1 MSFERPKLK
10 AIIDRLDADIQSRL
24 TVPQLRHSNAKV
36 YGRVLAGAAH
46 GLYGFVEYI
55 KSRFRPSKCSSP
67 LEQSCSRL
75 TPCATLQQVLSDQ
88 TVLLMSRHW
97 HRGIPATKKRTT
109 S

>member
-46 GLYGFVEYI
+46 GLYGLSSTSASNAFSI
-55 KSRFRPSKCSSP
+55 RPK
-67 LEQSCSRL
+67 
-75 TPCATLQQVLSDQ
+75 
-88 TVLLMSRHW
+88 
-97 HRGIPATKKRTT
+97 T
-109 S
+109 SIWIDGLRYSA